1 VEQVFA
7 AGHALRNYKGKC
19 ENIHGHN
26 WRVQVVI
33 EGEQLDG
40 TGLLVDFIDVKDLMG
55 SVIARLDH
63 QFLNEV
69 APFDVKNPSAENI
82 AEYFYEQM
90 STGGG
95 DTVPVRIREVKVW
108 ETDIQS
114 ATNIAAFGEQG
125 LAPLGGTRGVS
136 PMCTVAPAN
145 RSTTAWPS

>member
-1 VEQVFA
+1 MFEVSVEQTFA

-26 WRVQVVI
+26 FRVQVTI
-33 EGEQLDG
+33 EGERLDD

-90 STGGG
+90 STGLAA
-95 DTVPVRIREVKVW
+95 TPVPVRIREVKIW

-114 ATNIAAFGEQG
+114 ATYRA
-125 LAPLGGTRGVS
+125 
-136 PMCTVAPAN
+136 
-145 RSTTAWPS
+145 

>member
-1 VEQVFA
+1 MFEVSVEQVFA

-33 EGEQLDG
+33 EGERLDG

-90 STGGG
+90 STGLA
-95 DTVPVRIREVKVW
+95 TTPVPVRIREVKIW

-114 ATNIAAFGEQG
+114 ATYR
-125 LAPLGGTRGVS
+125 P
-136 PMCTVAPAN
+136 
-145 RSTTAWPS
+145 

>member
-1 VEQVFA
+1 MFEVSVEQVFA

-26 WRVQVVI
+26 WRVRVVI
-33 EGEQLDG
+33 EGERLDG

-69 APFDVKNPSAENI
+69 APSDVTNPSAENI

-90 STGGG
+90 STGLAG
-95 DTVPVRIREVKVW
+95 TPVPVKIREVKVW

-114 ATNIAAFGEQG
+114 ASYR
-125 LAPLGGTRGVS
+125 P
-136 PMCTVAPAN
+136 
-145 RSTTAWPS
+145 